1 MTRYDGRV
9 EQHTPRRLTR
19 SRDRIVGGVASG
31 IADYLDIDP
40 VLVRVGWVLAVV
52 FGLPL
57 AVIGYTALMVIMSD
71 APEGEVAAA
80 PRQPRGERNNASL
93 LAVVLIV
100 AGGLFLMR
108 SLPWMQFG
116 FGMMPFG
123 VPMWPLLLVA
133 LGVFLLLR
141 RRRA

>member
-1 MTRYDGRV
+1 M
-9 EQHTPRRLTR
+9 EQHPPRRLTR

-40 VLVRVGWVLAVV
+40 VLVRVGWVLAAV

-57 AVIGYTALMVIMSD
+57 AVIGYIALMVIMPD
-71 APEGEVAAA
+71 APEGEAAPA
-80 PRQPRGERNNASL
+80 PRQPRGERNSASL
-93 LAVVLIV
+93 LAIVLIV

-108 SLPWMQFG
+108 AMPWMHFG
-116 FGMMPFG
+116 FGMSPFG
-123 VPMWPLLLVA
+123 LPIWPLLLVA

-141 RRRA
+141 RREA